1 MFKTKCHMKKIFLVG
16 AFLLSL
22 VSCQESYEL
31 NTDFSVP
38 TELSGPSSL
47 VLDVTSATPVV
58 LSWNG
63 GAADGGIVLYEVLF
77 DKQGGDFSKPLA
89 VMKSDLGAMT
99 TLSLTHAAIN
109 TMARN
114 AGIKPEATGSLQWM
128 VKASKG
134 GDVKSSEQVGTLTV
148 TRGEGIDN
156 IPTQLF
162 LYGSGAENMGQAFRT
177 VEEGVFQIYTKLND
191 GVVNFKSG
199 TTDDAFTYY
208 VDATGKL
215 KEGGSTTDVEAS
227 TELSRVTVD
236 FNTMSMRID
245 AIGAQ
250 VRCIWG
256 ATFNN
261 IAVLNYIGN
270 GRFQGEGDIIFIDQS
285 RPDTNPPSWLSWTEE
300 RYYFIA
306 KVNGSEV
313 CWGRHDSVSPERPVG
328 GEDPSF
334 YALYEF
340 GWSQWDHLW
349 KMAGNLDNKHATITI
364 ETNKDNLFMHTFT
377 NVRSI

>member
-1 MFKTKCHMKKIFLVG
+1 MNDNMKKIFLVG

-22 VSCQESYEL
+22 VSCQEKYEL
-31 NTDFSVP
+31 NTAFSVP
-38 TELSGPSSL
+38 TALNGPSSL
-47 VLDVTSATPVV
+47 KLDVTAATPVV
-58 LSWNG
+58 LSWTGG

-77 DKQGGDFSKPLA
+77 DKEGGDFSHPLA
-89 VMKSDLGAMT
+89 VMKSDLGAKS

-134 GDVKSSEQVGTLTV
+134 GVVKSSEQVGHLTV

-162 LYGSGAENMGQAFRT
+162 LYGSGAETEGQAFRT
-177 VEEGVFQIYTKLND
+177 VEEGVFQIYAKLNN
-191 GVVNFKSG
+191 GSVNFRSS
-199 TTDDAFTYY
+199 TADDAFEYY
-208 VDATGKL
+208 IDGAGKL
-215 KEGGSTTDVEAS
+215 KEGDATTDVNAS
-227 TELSRVTVD
+227 TTLSRVTVD
-236 FNTMSMRID
+236 FNTMSMRVD
-245 AIGAQ
+245 AIGSQ

-285 RPDTNPPSWLSWTEE
+285 RPDTNPPSWLGWTEE

-306 KVNGSEV
+306 NVNGAEM

-328 GEDPSF
+328 GEAPSF

-349 KMAGNLDNKHATITI
+349 KMAGSLDYKHATITI